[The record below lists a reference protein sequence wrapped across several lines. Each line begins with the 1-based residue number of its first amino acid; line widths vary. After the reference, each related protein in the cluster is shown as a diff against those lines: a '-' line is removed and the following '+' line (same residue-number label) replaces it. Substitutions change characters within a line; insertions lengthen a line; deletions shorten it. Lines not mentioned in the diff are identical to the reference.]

1 LEVLMDAQARF
12 DEIADDI
19 VARNGD
25 VERTQMMGMP
35 SLKRNSKLF
44 AGLWKET
51 MAFKLADDA
60 ARERALALD
69 GATLFDPGERGR
81 PFKEWVAVP
90 LARSDDWAG
99 LADEALGSS

>member
-1 LEVLMDAQARF
+1 MDPHERF
-12 DEIADDI
+12 DEIVDD
-19 VARNGD
+19 VLARHGD

-35 SLKRNSKLF
+35 SLKRNGKLV

-51 MAFKLADDA
+51 MAFKLPDA
-60 ARERALALD
+60 AEREEALGLD

-90 LARSDDWAG
+90 SAHADRWPE
-99 LADEALGSS
+99 LADKALRG

>member
-1 LEVLMDAQARF
+1 MDAQERFEEIVDDVLARH
-12 DEIADDI
+12 
-19 VARNGD
+19 GD

-35 SLKRNSKLF
+35 SLKRNGKLV

-51 MAFKLADDA
+51 MAFKLPDQAQ
-60 ARERALALD
+60 REQALALG

-90 LARSDDWAG
+90 AEHADRWPELAEQA
-99 LADEALGSS
+99 LA